1 MDYLIAYRRILSINR
16 SYNRLVCEIY
26 EYNTI
31 ISRYLDVTFCI
42 EVLCISYQT
51 YVIFIA
57 KMDTF
62 ERYLVANIYFSNLLL
77 LSVLIAACS
86 SINSSNCKMGKIS
99 VELIQKLNDSNRFN
113 RYQLDKVILENNIF
127 FRSKLTWDILSSHT
141 DSNNKPKTDFDKNWI
156 QIEQQLSNHIG
167 NVFSGL

>member
-1 MDYLIAYRRILSINR
+1 MVYIRIKQNRRLTEYRNFLKKFNSKNTNKMDYLIAYRRILSINR

-127 FRSKLTWDILSSHT
+127 FGLS
-141 DSNNKPKTDFDKNWI
+141 
-156 QIEQQLSNHIG
+156 
-167 NVFSGL
+167 